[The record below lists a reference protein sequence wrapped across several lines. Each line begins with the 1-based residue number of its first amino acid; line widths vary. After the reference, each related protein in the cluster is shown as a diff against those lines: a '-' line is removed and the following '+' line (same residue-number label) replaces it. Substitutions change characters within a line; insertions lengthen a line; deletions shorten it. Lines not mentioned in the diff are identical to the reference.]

1 MGTGA
6 IGLFLTKI
14 LKDNQH
20 DVLNYDSRKTLMS
33 NKFKLIIN
41 DVTSSLDIE
50 TSKYIGHSED
60 LVIVTTKSFN
70 IDQKLISYLINCK
83 KDVLF
88 LQNGI
93 VTMSTLSGMSNKFN
107 FGTLTGIQAFLSEN
121 QLTVITNGCKVL
133 IKDTTMAKSIA
144 DLQRFVNPLCSFTV
158 SENIDDL
165 IFTKFIRWLV
175 VSVITSLTSQNLGD
189 ALTLIPRQEIE
200 DGIEEILQ
208 FINQKFHLEVKVV
221 DIYNSILELPKD
233 LRTSSFRNYTERK
246 ENEMILE
253 LNYVLK
259 SLKERSLKPKIL
271 IRWSKDLSNKN

>member
-20 DVLNYDSRKTLMS
+20 DVSNYDSRKTLMS
-33 NKFKLIIN
+33 TEFKLIIN
-41 DVTSSLDIE
+41 DVKSSLDIKP
-50 TSKYIGHSED
+50 SKCIGHSED
-60 LVIVTTKSFN
+60 LIIVTTKSFN
-70 IDQKLISYLINCK
+70 IDQKLISLLISCK

-93 VTMSTLSGMSNKFN
+93 VTMSTLDSISNKFN
-107 FGTLTGIQAFLSEN
+107 FGTLTGIQAFLSDN

-133 IKDTTMAKSIA
+133 IKDTTMAKSIEN
-144 DLQRFVNPLCSFTV
+144 LQRFINPLCSFTA

-189 ALTLIPRQEIE
+189 ALSLIPRQEIE
-200 DGIEEILQ
+200 GGIEEILQ
-208 FINQKFHLEVKVV
+208 LINQKFHLKIKVT
-221 DIYNSILELPKD
+221 DIYNSIIDLPKE
-233 LRTSSFRNYTERK
+233 LRTSSFRNYTENK

>member
-20 DVLNYDSRKTLMS
+20 DVSNYDSRKTLMS
-33 NKFKLIIN
+33 TEFKLIIN
-41 DVTSSLDIE
+41 DVKSSLDIKP
-50 TSKYIGHSED
+50 SKCIGHSED
-60 LVIVTTKSFN
+60 LIIVTTKSFN
-70 IDQKLISYLINCK
+70 IDQKLISLLISCK

-93 VTMSTLSGMSNKFN
+93 VTMSTLDSISNKFN
-107 FGTLTGIQAFLSEN
+107 FGTLTGIQAFLSDN

-133 IKDTTMAKSIA
+133 IKDTTMAKSIEN
-144 DLQRFVNPLCSFTV
+144 LQRFINPLCSFTA

-189 ALTLIPRQEIE
+189 ALSLIPRQEIE
-200 DGIEEILQ
+200 GGIEEILQ
-208 FINQKFHLEVKVV
+208 LINQKFHLKIKVT
-221 DIYNSILELPKD
+221 DIYNSIIDLPKE
-233 LRTSSFRNYTERK
+233 LRTSSFRNYTENK

-259 SLKERSLKPKIL
+259 SLKERSLKPKLL

>member
-1 MGTGA
+1 VGTGA

-20 DVLNYDSRKTLMS
+20 DVSNYDSRKTLMS
-33 NKFKLIIN
+33 TEFKLIIN
-41 DVTSSLDIE
+41 DVKSSLDIKP
-50 TSKYIGHSED
+50 SKCIGHSED
-60 LVIVTTKSFN
+60 LIIVTTKSFN
-70 IDQKLISYLINCK
+70 IDQKLISLLISCK

-93 VTMSTLSGMSNKFN
+93 VTMSTLDSISNKFN
-107 FGTLTGIQAFLSEN
+107 FGTLTGIQAFLSDN

-133 IKDTTMAKSIA
+133 IKDTTMAKSIEN
-144 DLQRFVNPLCSFTV
+144 LQRFINPLCSFTA

-189 ALTLIPRQEIE
+189 ALSLIPRQEIE
-200 DGIEEILQ
+200 GGIEEILQ
-208 FINQKFHLEVKVV
+208 LINQKFHLKIKVT
-221 DIYNSILELPKD
+221 DIYNSIIDLPKE
-233 LRTSSFRNYTERK
+233 LRTSSFRNYTENK

>member
-20 DVLNYDSRKTLMS
+20 NVLNYDSRKTLMS
-33 NKFKLIIN
+33 NEFKLIIN

-50 TSKYIGHSED
+50 PSKYLRHSED
-60 LVIVTTKSFN
+60 LVIVTTKSFD

-107 FGTLTGIQAFLSEN
+107 FGTLTGIQAFLSDN
-121 QLTVITNGCKVL
+121 QLTVMTNKCKVL
-133 IKDTTMAKSIA
+133 IKDTSMAKSIA
-144 DLQRFVNPLCSFTV
+144 NLQSHINPLCSFTV

-175 VSVITSLTSQNLGD
+175 VSAITSLTSQNLGD
-189 ALTLIPRQEIE
+189 ALSFIPRKEIE
-200 DGIEEILQ
+200 GGIEEILHL
-208 FINQKFHLEVKVV
+208 INQKFHLEIRVV
-221 DIYNSILELPKD
+221 DIYNSILELPRELK
-233 LRTSSFRNYTERK
+233 TSSFRNYTEKK

-259 SLKERSLKPKIL
+259 SLKEKGLKPKIL

>member
-1 MGTGA
+1 VGTGA

-20 DVLNYDSRKTLMS
+20 DVSNYDSRKTLMS
-33 NKFKLIIN
+33 TEFKLIIN
-41 DVTSSLDIE
+41 DVKSSLDIKP
-50 TSKYIGHSED
+50 SKCIGHSED
-60 LVIVTTKSFN
+60 LIIVTTKSFN
-70 IDQKLISYLINCK
+70 IDQKLISLLISCK

-93 VTMSTLSGMSNKFN
+93 VTMSTLDSISNKFN
-107 FGTLTGIQAFLSEN
+107 FGTLTGIQAFLSDN

-133 IKDTTMAKSIA
+133 IKDTTMAKSIEN
-144 DLQRFVNPLCSFTV
+144 LQRFINPLCSFTA

-189 ALTLIPRQEIE
+189 ALSLIPRQEIE
-200 DGIEEILQ
+200 GGIEEILQ
-208 FINQKFHLEVKVV
+208 LINQKFHLKIKVT
-221 DIYNSILELPKD
+221 DIYNSIIDLPKE
-233 LRTSSFRNYTERK
+233 LRTSSFRNYTENK

-259 SLKERSLKPKIL
+259 SLKERSLKPKLL